1 MTFYCLLCPANFKD
15 LPLLLDH
22 AEEHNQKAQDLRA
35 PVRKDI
41 AWHSSPRK
49 LIIVRRRPHGYRTNR
64 N

>member
-22 AEEHNQKAQDLRA
+22 AEEHNQKGLREA
-35 PVRKDI
+35 MGTEIPYLFRPPKI
-41 AWHSSPRK
+41 HRF
-49 LIIVRRRPHGYRTNR
+49 RRRPHGYRR